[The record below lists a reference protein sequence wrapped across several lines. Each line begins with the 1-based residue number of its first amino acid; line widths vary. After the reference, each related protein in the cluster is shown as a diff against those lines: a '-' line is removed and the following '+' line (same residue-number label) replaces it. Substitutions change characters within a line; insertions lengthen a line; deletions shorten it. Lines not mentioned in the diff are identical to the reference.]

1 MKGWPMEDEEDSLI
15 LMQIGEANF
24 LILIGEAYFLN
35 LIMVRKEG
43 TQALMSI
50 EWKLRF
56 LLLVE
61 P

>member
-1 MKGWPMEDEEDSLI
+1 MEDEEDSLI

-24 LILIGEAYFLN
+24 LTLIGEAYFLN

-50 EWKLRF
+50 E
-56 LLLVE
+56 
-61 P
+61 